1 MSTVTPR
8 PAVSTIVRHGT
19 GRAPVICAEGL
30 HEPPDNIAITAEV
43 LRAFR
48 TSGWTYTEQRS
59 GRWHYLILRGQ
70 DQSAAYR
77 LIGPLFDET
86 GSYYQA
92 YRIA

>member
-8 PAVSTIVRHGT
+8 SAVSTTVRHAT
-19 GRAPVICAEGL
+19 GQAPVMPADGS
-30 HEPPDNIAITAEV
+30 HEPPHDIAITAEV

-48 TSGWTYTEQRS
+48 TSGWTCTEQRS
-59 GRWHYLILRGQ
+59 GRWHYLILSGQ

>member
-8 PAVSTIVRHGT
+8 PAVSTTVRHAT
-19 GRAPVICAEGL
+19 SQVPVIPADGS
-30 HEPPDNIAITAEV
+30 HEPPDNLAITAEV

-48 TSGWTYTEQRS
+48 TSGWTYAEQRS
-59 GRWHYLILRGQ
+59 GRWHYLTLRGH
-70 DQSAAYR
+70 DQSAAYK

-86 GSYYQA
+86 GSYYQG